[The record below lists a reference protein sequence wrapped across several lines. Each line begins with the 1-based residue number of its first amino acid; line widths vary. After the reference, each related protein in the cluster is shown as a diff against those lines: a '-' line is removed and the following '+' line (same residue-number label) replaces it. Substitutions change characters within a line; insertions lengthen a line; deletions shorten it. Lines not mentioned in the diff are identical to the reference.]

1 MMMEI
6 AIYTALF
13 IPLFYV
19 LGKKIVKGKEKTKE
33 EKTRPS
39 DDELREAICEILK
52 VVDFTTVGVIV
63 SIPIIKFSWQAHFNN
78 RYFCM
83 IFWLFDFIH
92 SFLLVIELLPYVYK
106 R

>member
-52 VVDFTTVGVIV
+52 VVDFTTVGVTV
-63 SIPIIKFSWQAHFNN
+63 SIPIIKFSWQAHFNT
-78 RYFCM
+78 
-83 IFWLFDFIH
+83 
-92 SFLLVIELLPYVYK
+92 
-106 R
+106 